1 MHSTTMELVA
11 ADKRNNKDRFILP
24 KGMSKTEAFARN
36 KLAHT
41 AKLILKQ
48 VEDNPFLKQS
58 QSALAALDAS
68 EVQVLKGLPY
78 IMKYY
83 SKLPKSPEDIFH
95 YVRAA
100 HDAKYMYMFNQ
111 NSWRGA
117 PLEPERVQKVTAF
130 MERHITLECHQAL
143 LAEFKFPDHETYW
156 GCLSQKSQQFI
167 KELAGSEWAYIYE
180 GNLFVSGHD
189 AVADFLKME
198 RKPASRGSG
207 KDGLRRSDLQS
218 SKRVKRR
225 SEMKRACN
233 ACK

>member
-1 MHSTTMELVA
+1 MELIA
-11 ADKRNNKDRFILP
+11 ADKRNNMDRFILP
-24 KGMSKTEAFARN
+24 KGMSKSEAFARN

-41 AKLILKQ
+41 ANLILKQ

-58 QSALAALDAS
+58 QFTLHALDAS

-83 SKLPKSPEDIFH
+83 PKLPHAPDDIFH
-95 YVRAA
+95 YLRPV

-111 NSWRGA
+111 NSWRGP
-117 PLEPERVQKVTAF
+117 PLEPERVKKVTAF
-130 MERHITLECHQAL
+130 MERHITMELHQTL
-143 LAEFKFPDHETYW
+143 LAEFGFPDHETYW

-167 KELAGSEWAYIYE
+167 KDLASSEWTCIYA
-180 GNLFVSGHD
+180 GNLFVSEQD
-189 AVADFLKME
+189 AVADFLKVE
-198 RKPASRGSG
+198 RKPPAPTFR
-207 KDGLRRSDLQS
+207 KDQLRRSDLQS

-225 SEMKRACN
+225 SEMKRECS